1 MYFLTG
7 PILFFLLKFN
17 YNFNKKKNYKRAKKF
32 SKKNFFHQKIYSHI
46 LNTFIVNIK
55 YFLQIEVNYMDRK

>member
-32 SKKNFFHQKIYSHI
+32 SKKKIISSEYLFSYYEYFYS
-46 LNTFIVNIK
+46 K
-55 YFLQIEVNYMDRK
+55 Y